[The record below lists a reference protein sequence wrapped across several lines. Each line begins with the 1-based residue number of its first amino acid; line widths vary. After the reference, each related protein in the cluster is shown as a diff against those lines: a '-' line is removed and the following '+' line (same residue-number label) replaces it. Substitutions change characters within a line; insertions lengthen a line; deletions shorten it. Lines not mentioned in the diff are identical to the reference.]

1 MAAEGPRWW
10 TGVDGMEDEDVEEED
25 GVSLNDVEGVE
36 GVREDVGVENASY
49 RRPRVEGV

>member
-10 TGVDGMEDEDVEEED
+10 TGVDGMEDEDVEEEE
-25 GVSLNDVEGVE
+25 GVSLNDVE